1 MPSYVSS
8 QEGYKVQFNVAYRVG
23 TRLYYIVGAPDS
35 RMATRARVRVDK
47 ERFMIGPEEYTDGIS
62 ADVVIK
68 ARMMGAVSKA
78 LASLDMLGSVM
89 RGLRFSLVRAEVGPY
104 ETHLY
109 VQFDKG
115 VRGSCNWEQY
125 LSVQYGIDADVV
137 VSQLWNGT
145 ERGQTLTAHYGTK
158 YLGRFNPDTGR
169 GTVILWNE
177 LIGG

>member
-1 MPSYVSS
+1 M
-8 QEGYKVQFNVAYRVG
+8 G
-23 TRLYYIVGAPDS
+23 DH
-35 RMATRARVRVDK
+35 
-47 ERFMIGPEEYTDGIS
+47 EEFTDGLS

-104 ETHLY
+104 ESHLY

-115 VRGSCNWEQY
+115 VGGRCSWEQY
-125 LSVQYGIDADVV
+125 LTAQYGIDAGVV
-137 VSQLWNGT
+137 VSPLWHGDT
-145 ERGQTLTAHYGTK
+145 EGPCATARIGNK
-158 YLGRFNPDTGR
+158 YLGRFNPETGR